1 MKKKVIAFDLDGVI
15 IDSLPNMKIS
25 WNETCKKNDLNISFL
40 KYKKLIGVPFIQ
52 ILKKLNVRN
61 KLKKIQQDYEYFSIK
76 YTHLIRCYPDIS
88 KVLNI
93 LRKKYKIAI
102 ITSKSRKRS
111 VYILK
116 KKRLKYDMLVTPNDV
131 RKGKPNPESII
142 KVLKKFSLKRENILL
157 IGDTIFDYKLAKNS
171 KIDFFYAKWGYGAV
185 KRKNLNK
192 LNKPIEILEKI
203 DSKLL

>member
-88 KVLNI
+88 KVLNK

-111 VYILK
+111 IYILK

-131 RKGKPNPESII
+131 RKGKPNPESVI

-157 IGDTIFDYKLAKNS
+157 IGDTIFDYKLARNS
-171 KIDFFYAKWGYGAV
+171 KIDFFFAKWGYGAL
-185 KRKNLNK
+185 KQKSLNK
-192 LNKPIEILEKI
+192 LNKPIEILKKI
-203 DSKLL
+203 DSKLF

>member
-76 YTHLIRCYPDIS
+76 YTHLIR
-88 KVLNI
+88 I
-93 LRKKYKIAI
+93 LCQR
-102 ITSKSRKRS
+102 
-111 VYILK
+111 
-116 KKRLKYDMLVTPNDV
+116 
-131 RKGKPNPESII
+131 
-142 KVLKKFSLKRENILL
+142 F
-157 IGDTIFDYKLAKNS
+157 
-171 KIDFFYAKWGYGAV
+171 
-185 KRKNLNK
+185 
-192 LNKPIEILEKI
+192 
-203 DSKLL
+203 